1 MYKFVIDTDSEKLSS
16 VNVYADKDK
25 TKRIAAP
32 LDAVGRFAQTVE
44 VAFIGSRKPSASDS
58 LQLVV
63 SWDGTIDSILQSSD
77 ETPQRAYIAHAGAPL
92 DGEPD
97 TWTFPVRF
105 ESAALEAALAKRSKI
120 TLRGAIVVE
129 NEAAGTHVEYHFSV
143 GAAASIF
150 AGAIADPQT
159 APIEFARVLR
169 MSWADYQ
176 ALDAIDPDV
185 IYIVADAPGTD
196 KLIENAIKNAGF
208 VTPASI
214 KSGIQTQSIMGYNGT
229 QGRPT
234 GNSLYLDGE
243 NMSLTS
249 GGETIEFPTKPGTV
263 ALLSDLGGGSGE
275 YATAEELAEEVNRA
289 KAEEAGKVA
298 YLSHTT
304 GTATSQADGYGYRG
318 TLRALGLYGGAVLIK
333 SITITTRTG
342 TNQNNNVALWA
353 RLLKVVDGAWVVAAQ
368 SKIARKWNEV
378 GSNADLE
385 FEMEPVEGV
394 VPPSDDET
402 IAIVWVNNKTA
413 AATTSNGA
421 ISFQTNP
428 IAGGLGGE
436 LPAAPTSGN
445 TLSFSPV
452 FKFRFAPLAGQ
463 DKLSERIAALE
474 AKIAVIEAAL
484 SVATLSFPTGMSDY
498 EVPYLT
504 QHGTLVTVGTLPA
517 ASAGYVIHVL
527 GVNRETLNATC
538 EADWV
543 SNVQT
548 QASVFWDENT
558 NKGCILFDVAQNY
571 DAAPRST
578 TITLTSSALNEV
590 YTIQITQA
598 GA

>member
-77 ETPQRAYIAHAGAPL
+77 EAPQRAYIAHAGTPL
-92 DGEPD
+92 EGEAD

-196 KLIENAIKNAGF
+196 KLIEDAIKNAGF
-208 VTPASI
+208 VTPEGI

-229 QGRPT
+229 QGKPT
-234 GNSLYLDGE
+234 GNALYLDGE

-249 GGETIEFPTKPGTV
+249 GGQAIDFPTKSGTV
-263 ALLSDLGGGSGE
+263 ALLSDIEGGGDGGGE
-275 YATAEELAEEVNRA
+275 YATAEELAAEVNRA

-378 GSNADLE
+378 DSNADLE
-385 FEMEPVEGV
+385 FEMDPVEGV
-394 VPPSDDET
+394 TPPSDDET

-436 LPAAPTSGN
+436 LPATPTNGN

-463 DKLSERIAALE
+463 DKLTERIAALE
-474 AKIAVIEAAL
+474 AK
-484 SVATLSFPTGMSDY
+484 VATLEAGLN
-498 EVPYLT
+498 VA
-504 QHGTLVTVGTLPA
+504 TL
-517 ASAGYVIHVL
+517 
-527 GVNRETLNATC
+527 
-538 EADWV
+538 
-543 SNVQT
+543 
-548 QASVFWDENT
+548 
-558 NKGCILFDVAQNY
+558 
-571 DAAPRST
+571 
-578 TITLTSSALNEV
+578 
-590 YTIQITQA
+590 
-598 GA
+598 